1 MTDDPYNPLDK
12 LNLGRSV
19 AEALLLRPVAPLSN
33 TTGLIG
39 AGVYA
44 IYYAGG
50 FPAYTPVTEKNRDG
64 AFSQPIYVGK
74 AVPKGAR
81 KGGLTFDASTGTAM
95 RDRLRTHASSI
106 REATNIELSDFHFRA
121 LVVDD
126 VWIPLGENMM
136 IELFQPIWN
145 RVIDGFG
152 NKTPGARRFTQYRSL
167 WDVLHPGRKFA
178 LKQADSGTT
187 PQDVMDR
194 LDAYFAGK
202 AVPLISEEEADD
214 DDDTGDE
221 NDAQG

>member
-1 MTDDPYNPLDK
+1 MPDAPYNPLDK

-19 AEALLLRPVAPLSN
+19 AEALLLRPVVPLSA
-33 TTGLIG
+33 TAGLIG

-44 IYYAGG
+44 IYYTGNFA
-50 FPAYTPVTEKNRDG
+50 PYAPVVAKNRDG
-64 AFSQPIYVGK
+64 AFCQPIYVGK

-95 RDRLRTHASSI
+95 RDRLRTHAKTIS
-106 REATNIELSDFHFRA
+106 EAQNIDLLDFQFRS

-136 IELFQPIWN
+136 IEQFQPIWN

-152 NKTPGARRFTQYRSL
+152 NKTPGARRFTQHRSL

-178 LKQADSGTT
+178 EKQADGGIR
-187 PQDVMDR
+187 PAEIEER
-194 LDAYFAGK
+194 LAAYFSGQP
-202 AVPLISEEEADD
+202 VPLIAPEQAVDTGAEDD
-214 DDDTGDE
+214 DE
-221 NDAQG
+221 

>member
-19 AEALLLRPVAPLSN
+19 AEALLLRPVAPLAQ
-33 TTGLIG
+33 TAGLVG

-44 IYYAGG
+44 IYYTGD
-50 FPAYTPVTEKNRDG
+50 FPAYAPVAEKNRDG
-64 AFSQPIYVGK
+64 AFGQPIYVGK

-81 KGGLTFDASTGTAM
+81 KGGLTFDASTGAAM

-106 REATNIELSDFHFRA
+106 KEASNIDLADFHYRA

-152 NKTPGARRFTQYRSL
+152 NKTPGARRFTQFRSL

-178 LKQADSGTT
+178 LKQADGGTT
-187 PQDVMDR
+187 PQDVMNR
-194 LDAYFAGK
+194 LDAYFAGR
-202 AVPLISEEEADD
+202 AVPLISTDEAADNGTGEEE
-214 DDDTGDE
+214 
-221 NDAQG
+221 DA